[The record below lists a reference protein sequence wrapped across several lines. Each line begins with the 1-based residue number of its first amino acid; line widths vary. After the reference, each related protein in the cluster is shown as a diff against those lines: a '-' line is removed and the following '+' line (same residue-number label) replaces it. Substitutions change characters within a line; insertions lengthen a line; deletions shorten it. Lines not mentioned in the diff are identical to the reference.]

1 MNECSSFHQFD
12 EDIKITLQR
21 TKNVVDYRWA

>member
-21 TKNVVDYRWA
+21 TKNVVDYR